1 MELEWSRKNSRPIFI
16 LSLLLGLIAKSRK
29 YFGHG
34 IHHDGSVERKTMNN
48 MSNKKIILSASKNIA
63 DRLIGWT

>member
-1 MELEWSRKNSRPIFI
+1 MELEWSRKNSRPICH
-16 LSLLLGLIAKSRK
+16 LLGLIVAKSRK

-34 IHHDGSVERKTMNN
+34 IHHDGSVEQQ
-48 MSNKKIILSASKNIA
+48 KKIGKQNVA